1 MDNQFFTDPNL
12 KFEVLNDGSTK
23 ERINSVIPYDFEGKD
38 DFIRFYRMYDGVYF
52 PDGAWISGHEMTDY
66 GMEVEFIYRL
76 EDIIKMREAN
86 SERSATA
93 KMFVETHIP
102 FARDAAGNEFYIEI
116 PTGAI
121 KYVNLEYDIEEGLSD
136 AAPNFKEFCSAIKP
150 MD

>member
-1 MDNQFFTDPNL
+1 MDNQYLTDPNL
-12 KFEVLNDGSTK
+12 KFEALNDGSTK
-23 ERINSVIPYDFEGKD
+23 ERINGVIPYEFEGKD
-38 DFIRFYRMYDGVYF
+38 DLIRFYQMYDGVYF
-52 PDGAWISGHEMTDY
+52 PDGTWISGHERTDY

-76 EDIIKMREAN
+76 EDIIVMREAN

-121 KYVNLEYDIEEGLSD
+121 KYV
-136 AAPNFKEFCSAIKP
+136 KVQT
-150 MD
+150 